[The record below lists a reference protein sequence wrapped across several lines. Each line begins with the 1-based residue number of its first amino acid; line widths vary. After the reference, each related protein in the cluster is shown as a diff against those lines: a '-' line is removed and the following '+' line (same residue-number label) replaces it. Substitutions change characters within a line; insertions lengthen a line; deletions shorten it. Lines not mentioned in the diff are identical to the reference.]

1 MIDYHTLLDSQN
13 AFVYYKGSF
22 DKAIL
27 VNIGLHLRSCFAD
40 NPRMSAKLFAIF
52 IELAQNIA
60 YYSAESNFFYDENF
74 KKDILQIEEDKK
86 NNGVG
91 TVVIHN
97 KENEVIL
104 SAGNLVPTKQV
115 EEIIAKCEEIN
126 TLSIDE
132 LRVLKK
138 EIRSLD
144 HTPNQKGG
152 NIGLIH
158 VALKSEHPLKVE
170 AKKIDENNS
179 YFVISSTIEK

>member
-13 AFVYYKGSF
+13 AVMYYKGSF
-22 DKAIL
+22 DQAIL
-27 VNIGLHLRSCFAD
+27 ENISLKLRRRFAD
-40 NPRMSAKLFAIF
+40 NPRMSAKLFSVF

-60 YYSAESNFFYDENF
+60 YYSAESNFFYEEDLKNN
-74 KKDILQIEEDKK
+74 ILQADEDKK
-86 NNGVG
+86 NYGVG

-97 KENEVIL
+97 RENEIIL
-104 SAGNLVPTKQV
+104 SAGNLVPTEKV
-115 EEIIAKCEEIN
+115 KGMITKCKEIN
-126 TLSIDE
+126 ILSVDE
-132 LRVLKK
+132 LRALKK

-144 HTPNQKGG
+144 HTQEQKGG

-158 VALKSEHPLKVE
+158 VALKSGNPLKVE